1 MPSVSVERR
10 MQPAYVIGSVDVSW
24 SPNVVTGDEGGGER
38 SHALVG
44 DVSPGRPGDENGMAA
59 LALVC
64 GGDDLAETAAPDVQH
79 ALDGPG
85 SEIGPI
91 REHDDGRLRL
101 RPQGGQTTAQ
111 GSARAALPLRTVDDP
126 RLRSVEGVGAGDDDD
141 LIHRTLSEPLED
153 PGEQKALLG
162 AAEASRR
169 PGRENDCGDQPTAA
183 SARSI
188 SARAI

>member
-1 MPSVSVERR
+1 

-24 SPNVVTGDEGGGER
+24 SPNVVAMNEGGGQG
-38 SHALVG
+38 SHTRVG
-44 DVSPGRPGDENGMAA
+44 DVSPGRPGDEDGMAA
-59 LALVC
+59 LTLV
-64 GGDDLAETAAPDVQH
+64 GGGEDLAEAAAPGVQH
-79 ALDGPG
+79 ALDGFG
-85 SEIGPI
+85 REIGPI

-111 GSARAALPLRTVDDP
+111 GSARAALPLRTVADP
-126 RLRSVEGVGAGDDDD
+126 RLRSVEGVGAGDDHY
-141 LIHRTLSEPLED
+141 LVQRSLPEPLED
-153 PGEQKALLG
+153 PGEQQALLG
-162 AAEASRR
+162 AAEAGRR